1 MDFLLNER
9 SLHGQFENGKV
20 FLESLGP
27 VMECIKIIHAQK
39 DARIYKTETF
49 GECMITTSEK
59 LCALNLLNASDGLV
73 RFKIQLDREIY
84 DVPKWD
90 EKPAHD
96 LSLDFV
102 WEGENVTA
110 TALAEAAI
118 REDSLI
124 SFRSDAF
131 IDRELKIFCGD
142 HRYDVNSVHTPQY
155 LLEKHAAEIH
165 LERQSLLN
173 IRYRNTRIDCE
184 SLEEE
189 YGADRL
195 NEWEFNSLISTL
207 DKFVKHESWESIG
220 RDDGL
225 EYKKYTPSSPKDDR
239 FRARKYDR
247 KTIMKFRFDSKRRV
261 FGYRKGDRFRILR
274 IEIDHSMSDKG

>member
-49 GECMITTSEK
+49 GECMITKSEK
-59 LCALNLLNASDGLV
+59 LCDLNLLNASDELV

-84 DVPKWD
+84 NVPKWD

-131 IDRELKIFCGD
+131 IDRELKIFRGD
-142 HRYDVNSVHTPQY
+142 QRYDVNSIHTPQY
-155 LLEKHAAEIH
+155 LLEKHADEIH
-165 LERQSLLN
+165 LERQRLLN

-184 SLEEE
+184 SLEEK

-195 NEWEFNSLISTL
+195 HRSDAAGNASHL
-207 DKFVKHESWESIG
+207 
-220 RDDGL
+220 
-225 EYKKYTPSSPKDDR
+225 
-239 FRARKYDR
+239 
-247 KTIMKFRFDSKRRV
+247 V
-261 FGYRKGDRFRILR
+261 F
-274 IEIDHSMSDKG
+274 